1 MGFIFTGASRVIDT
15 PVGVSVPNFCYGAC
29 ADPAFQS
36 QEVDFVLPTALA
48 PLLGRTGKSH
58 VPIGKFQLKSSFSAA
73 CLPTSRTLESSCML
87 GCRNGATEFGRVD
100 NLETITRSTSRT
112 KS

>member
-36 QEVDFVLPTALA
+36 QEVDFVLPTAS
-48 PLLGRTGKSH
+48 PSLGPDRKVARADRKIPTQISVLRCLPANKSH
-58 VPIGKFQLKSSFSAA
+58 AGIFVHA
-73 CLPTSRTLESSCML
+73 
-87 GCRNGATEFGRVD
+87 RVLQRRD
-100 NLETITRSTSRT
+100 
-112 KS
+112 